1 MATTTT
7 PNKTEGT
14 SVLTLQSVSASSV
27 VVSSSVDVSGK
38 FGGIVDI
45 FFARTSLT
53 APTVGVTYKVEVLAV
68 SGGAVGDWVPLS
80 QYTTGILQC
89 NGGSAIAN
97 SSTSGAAETV
107 ASNGTSVAAGDSCY
121 CKDGTLANSE
131 WFYVLSTA
139 STTVTAQ
146 QSFAN
151 SHTTGNIYNKAER
164 IAIPLD
170 LSAVSHLRVTADGSQ
185 HNQTFDTKV
194 FLNTFDSLTA
204 A

>member
-1 MATTTT
+1 MTTTT

-38 FGGIVDI
+38 LGGVVNI
-45 FFARTSLT
+45 FFARTTTT
-53 APTVGVTYKVEVLAV
+53 APTVGVTFKVEGLAV
-68 SGGAVGDWVPLS
+68 SGGAVGDWIPIS

-89 NGGSAIAN
+89 NGGSTIAN

-107 ASNGTSVAAGDSCY
+107 SANGTSVSAGDSCY
-121 CKDGTLANSE
+121 CKDGTLGNSE
-131 WFYVLSTA
+131 WFYVLSSA

-151 SHTTGNIYNKAER
+151 SHTTGNIFNKADR
-164 IAIPLD
+164 LSIPLD
-170 LSAVSHLRVTADGSQ
+170 LAAISHLRVTADGSQ
-185 HNQTFDTKV
+185 HNQGFDTKV
-194 FLNTFDSLTA
+194 LLNTFDSLTTA
-204 A
+204 